1 MTTDGSRPGAQR
13 YLRALTRAS
22 PLQNWRFGGPEPT
35 ARAVEDLAD
44 PAVRQKHLDRL
55 TSAFVKADSGEKPP
69 TSGLQQTRS
78 AVLRQADIALVK
90 LGQYR
95 MDAELNRDDRV
106 GLEAVIRVTGRPA
119 ILVKDGDLELDS
131 ADPDLSQWQDTIRLA
146 REGMKRTIR
155 SVGRIDRSGFH
166 IGTGFVVAP
175 GVVMTNRHV
184 LQAIAHDKGGSGTG
198 REWSLLGGRCTIDFL
213 MEYGGSRTSQFDI
226 TGVAYGGPQTIGETL
241 DIGKL
246 DLALLTVRSP
256 NDEGELLPQPLHL
269 TKSLAASQR
278 MAEVYMVG
286 YPARPSALP
295 RGTSPE
301 EIQLI
306 DTLKRIFRMRYG
318 FKRLALGAITHPLGK
333 VPNDPV
339 PWAIGHDATTLGG
352 NSGSCVVGLDEE
364 TTVLGLHF
372 GGIFFDHNLAH
383 VFAAVPSLVSPP
395 VSTLGLA
402 WG

>member
-1 MTTDGSRPGAQR
+1 
-13 YLRALTRAS
+13 
-22 PLQNWRFGGPEPT
+22 
-35 ARAVEDLAD
+35 
-44 PAVRQKHLDRL
+44 
-55 TSAFVKADSGEKPP
+55 
-69 TSGLQQTRS
+69 
-78 AVLRQADIALVK
+78 
-90 LGQYR
+90 
-95 MDAELNRDDRV
+95 
-106 GLEAVIRVTGRPA
+106 
-119 ILVKDGDLELDS
+119 
-131 ADPDLSQWQDTIRLA
+131 
-146 REGMKRTIR
+146 
-155 SVGRIDRSGFH
+155 
-166 IGTGFVVAP
+166 
-175 GVVMTNRHV
+175 
-184 LQAIAHDKGGSGTG
+184 
-198 REWSLLGGRCTIDFL
+198 
-213 MEYGGSRTSQFDI
+213 
-226 TGVAYGGPQTIGETL
+226 
-241 DIGKL
+241 
-246 DLALLTVRSP
+246 
-256 NDEGELLPQPLHL
+256 
-269 TKSLAASQR
+269 